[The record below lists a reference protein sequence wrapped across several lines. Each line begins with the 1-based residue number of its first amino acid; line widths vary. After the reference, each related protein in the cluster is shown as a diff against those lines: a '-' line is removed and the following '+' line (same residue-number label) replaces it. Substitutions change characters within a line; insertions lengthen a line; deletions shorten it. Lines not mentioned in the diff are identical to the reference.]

1 MHYHYLVALRQ
12 KHPAWRLL
20 VADHAPLIV
29 GFLFETFIEPNIRT
43 MAEPDVTSRLD
54 DYLYALRSELDDG
67 AFPRP
72 AKHYLD
78 AWVSDEHAWLR
89 KYYPADSGEPHFDL
103 TPATERAIDWL
114 ASLEQRRFV
123 KRNHA

>member
-1 MHYHYLVALRQ
+1 
-12 KHPAWRLL
+12 
-20 VADHAPLIV
+20 
-29 GFLFETFIEPNIRT
+29 

-89 KYYPADSGEPHFDL
+89 KYYPADSDDPHFDL

-114 ASLEQRRFV
+114 ASLEQRQFV
-123 KRNHA
+123 RRNHA